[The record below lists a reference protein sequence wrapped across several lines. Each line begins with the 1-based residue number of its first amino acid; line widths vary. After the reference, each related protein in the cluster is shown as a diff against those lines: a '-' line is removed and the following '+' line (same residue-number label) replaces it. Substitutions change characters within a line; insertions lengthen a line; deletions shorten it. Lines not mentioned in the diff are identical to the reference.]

1 MTEQTVEIHY
11 AGDALGEDDIASRH
25 QEIWKLLAEHQCEVT
40 FTKVNG
46 ETRVMPC
53 TLMED
58 ALPTREANK
67 LHETH
72 VINRNAITVWCLD
85 KSEWRKFKTENVKSI
100 KLLS

>member
-1 MTEQTVEIHY
+1 MGEKTTEIFY
-11 AGDALGEDDIASRH
+11 GGDLDSEMLAERH

-53 TLMED
+53 TLMEN
-58 ALPTREANK
+58 ALPQREANK
-67 LHETH
+67 LHETR
-72 VINRNAITVWCLD
+72 VINREAITVWCLD

>member
-1 MTEQTVEIHY
+1 MTDKTVEIFY
-11 AGDALGEDDIASRH
+11 AGDVLGEDDLTSRH
-25 QEIWKLLAEHQCEVT
+25 QEMWQLLAENQCEVT

-58 ALPTREANK
+58 ALPHREANK
-67 LHETH
+67 LHETR
-72 VINRNAITVWCLD
+72 VIDRKTITVWCLD